1 LRAVLLVKFAENFRL
16 CFLSQGGSLVALGIA
31 PNATLRSSLTTGHGL
46 AVAYEA
52 WLGSIASF
60 LVKESQVTRT
70 TLSSQIARL
79 DPKLPRYACFGK

>member
-1 LRAVLLVKFAENFRL
+1 MRAVLLVKFAENFRL
-16 CFLSQGGSLVALGIA
+16 CFVPKGGSPVALGIA

-52 WLGSIASF
+52 WLGSIANF
-60 LVKESQVTRT
+60 RVKESQVTRT

-79 DPKLPRYACFGK
+79 NPKLPRHTCF